1 MKLGFTSL
9 RLAKTGTCNL
19 HPKILQVALLF
30 ELDFRRGVFENLPMF
45 KNIID
50 SRLTAL
56 RDLLAARNADSL
68 LVSGLA
74 NRRYLSGF
82 TADDPDWGML
92 LIAPDRALLFTDFRY
107 QVWAEQ
113 EVTALEVVVY
123 KESLAKILPD
133 YLKKLG
139 VRRLGFEEA
148 HLTCRQYQRLKQS
161 VQAGLEVEWLPLE
174 GAVEELRE
182 VKAPEEVA
190 AIRRAL
196 SLTEKVFLQAAGA
209 LAPGMTEAHVAWEIE
224 KRLREGGSE
233 GVAFEPI
240 VAAGPN
246 SARPHHRP
254 GDYVLKPGELVIID
268 MGARVDG
275 YCADLTR
282 TLVLGQPDEQF
293 RKIYRLVRQAQE
305 KAERELK
312 AGMDSQAGDALA
324 RDIIAAAG
332 YGEAFGHSLGHGVGL
347 AVHEPPSLSPSL
359 ERKSILK
366 PHSVMTVEPG
376 IYLTGWG
383 GVRLED
389 MVRLTEEGA
398 EVLNGLREFYEW

>member
-1 MKLGFTSL
+1 
-9 RLAKTGTCNL
+9 LAAADEPQASTVIDYGIR
-19 HPKILQVALLF
+19 KITMIFRV
-30 ELDFRRGVFENLPMF
+30 DFCSGVFKNHHMFRKVIEARLP
-45 KNIID
+45 
-50 SRLTAL
+50 AL
-56 RDLLAARNADSL
+56 RSL
-68 LVSGLA
+68 LVAKGAEGLLVAGPA
-74 NRRYLSGF
+74 NRRYVSGF

-92 LIAPDRALLFTDFRY
+92 LIAPERALLFTDFRY
-107 QVWAEQ
+107 KVWAEQ
-113 EVTALEVVVY
+113 EVTSFEVVVH

-133 YLKKLG
+133 YLRDLG
-139 VRRLGFEEA
+139 LRRLGFEEA
-148 HLTCRQYQRLKQS
+148 HFTCRQYQRLTRV
-161 VQAGLEVEWLPLE
+161 VQEAGLEVEWLPLE
-174 GAVEELRE
+174 GVVEELRE
-182 VKAPEEVA
+182 VKAPVELA

-196 SLTEKVFLQAAGA
+196 SLTETVFQQVAAL
-209 LAPGMTEAHVAWEIE
+209 LAPGMTEAQVAWEIE
-224 KRLREGGSE
+224 RRLREGGSE

-246 SARPHHRP
+246 SAMPHHRA
-254 GDYVLKPGELVIID
+254 GDYILKPGEPIIID

-282 TLVLGQPDEQF
+282 TLVLGEPDEQF

-305 KAERELK
+305 RAEAGLK
-312 AGMDSQAGDALA
+312 AGMDSLAGDALG
-324 RDIIAAAG
+324 RDVIAAAG

-366 PHSVMTVEPG
+366 ADSIVTVEPG

-398 EVLNGLREFYEW
+398 EVLNRLRDFYEW

>member
-1 MKLGFTSL
+1 MFEKVIES
-9 RLAKTGTCNL
+9 RLA
-19 HPKILQVALLF
+19 AL
-30 ELDFRRGVFENLPMF
+30 
-45 KNIID
+45 
-50 SRLTAL
+50 T
-56 RDLLAARNADSL
+56 DLLAAKGAEGL
-68 LVSGLA
+68 LVAGLA

-82 TADDPDWGML
+82 TAEDPDWGIL
-92 LIAPDRALLFTDFRY
+92 LVTPERALLFTDFRY
-107 QVWAEQ
+107 QVWAQQ
-113 EVTALEVVVY
+113 EAPVFQVVTY
-123 KESLAKILPD
+123 KESLGKALPD
-133 YLKKLG
+133 HLKDLG

-148 HLTCRQYQRLKQS
+148 YFTCRQYQRLRGA
-161 VQAGLEVEWLPLE
+161 VQEAGLEVEWLSLE
-174 GAVEELRE
+174 GLVEGLRE
-182 VKAPEEVA
+182 VKTADELA

-196 SLTEKVFLQAAGA
+196 NLTETVFQQVAESLI
-209 LAPGMTEAHVAWEIE
+209 PGVTEAQAAWEIE

-254 GDYVLKPGELVIID
+254 GDYVLKPGEPIIID

-282 TLVLGQPDEQF
+282 TLVLGEADEQF
-293 RKIYRLVRQAQE
+293 RRIYRLVRQAQDR
-305 KAERELK
+305 AERNLK
-312 AGMDSQAGDALA
+312 AGMDSLAGDALA
-324 RDIIAAAG
+324 REVIAQAG

-347 AVHEPPSLSPSL
+347 AVHEAPSLSPAQ

-366 PHSVMTVEPG
+366 ADSVMTVEPG
-376 IYLTGWG
+376 VYLTGWG

-389 MVRLTEEGA
+389 MVRLTEDGA